1 MFTRVVEV
9 TAKPGKARELSH
21 NVNDKVM
28 TILKSQPGFLDEVVL
43 ISDENPDQVLALS
56 FWRNKDDAEKYDRE
70 HFSKVTDLIQNLSE
84 GRPHVRSFNI
94 EQSTIHRIAA
104 GKAA

>member
-9 TAKPGKARELSH
+9 TAKPGKARELSRT
-21 NVNDKVM
+21 VNDKVM
-28 TILKSQPGFLDEVVL
+28 TILKSQPGFLDELVL
-43 ISDENPDQVLALS
+43 ISEEHPDLILALS
-56 FWRNKDDAEKYDRE
+56 FWRNKDDAEKYEHE

-84 GRPHVRSFNI
+84 GRPHVRSFTI